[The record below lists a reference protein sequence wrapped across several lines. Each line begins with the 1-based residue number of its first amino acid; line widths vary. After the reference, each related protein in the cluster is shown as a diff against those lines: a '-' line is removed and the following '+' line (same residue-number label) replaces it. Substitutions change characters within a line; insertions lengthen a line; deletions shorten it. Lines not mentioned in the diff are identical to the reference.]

1 MVIGINVFP
10 IACNCINPKPFSVVI
25 IAFRRA
31 GALARGDAGL
41 FLRFPAAE
49 YREKI
54 WDHVAGAIIVTEAG
68 GCITDGSGAPLN
80 FGRGKWLDLNN
91 GIVAAAPKLHAAVI
105 EQLKTTKP

>member
-1 MVIGINVFP
+1 MLSGI
-10 IACNCINPKPFSVVI
+10 AS
-25 IAFRRA
+25 

-41 FLRFPAAE
+41 FLRFPSPD

-68 GCITDGSGAPLN
+68 GRITDGSGAPLN
-80 FGRGKWLDLNN
+80 FGRGRWLDLDN

-105 EQLKTTKP
+105 EQLKTMKP